1 MKAEVSV
8 RHEEGN
14 LFALFSCVWLC
25 LSSNWATKPFGMSF
39 LKSELN
45 ERQQLQRECV
55 QRLEEEDVEGRGW
68 VCQCSVE
75 RGGKLLLF
83 V

>member
-1 MKAEVSV
+1 MKPEVSV
-8 RHEEGN
+8 VLEEGN

-25 LSSNWATKPFGMSF
+25 LCSNWVIGMSF
-39 LKSELN
+39 LKSKLN
-45 ERQQLQRECV
+45 ERQQLQKERV
-55 QRLEEEDVEGRGW
+55 QRLEEEDEEGRGW